1 MNILINQPA
10 GIGDIIFCQKIAKIF
25 ETRGNTVVWPIA
37 ESINYLKDYIIF
49 SGLGRAFNS
58 DKVVVVDL
66 DKSFL
71 IDPNES
77 VLKVKYKYCNLD
89 WSDWRN
95 YVSFN
100 RNTAKEL
107 ELFNKVCPDSEYVV
121 INNFVGTPPNH
132 VKYNIPEPKNKK
144 IVYMDILDDYN
155 VFDWCMVLENAS
167 EIYTIDTS
175 INYIIEFLN
184 IKASKLECYSRFK
197 PSNFKHIE
205 GLWKTNWNYKT
216 WENT

>member
-1 MNILINQPA
+1 MNVLINQPA

-25 ETRGNTVVWPIA
+25 ESKSHTVTWPIT
-37 ESINYLKDYIIF
+37 ESIKYVKDYIIF
-49 SGLGRAFNS
+49 SGLGESINS

-66 DKSFL
+66 NNSSF

-77 VLKVKYKYCNLD
+77 VMKVKYKYCNLD
-89 WSDWRN
+89 WSDWKS
-95 YVSFN
+95 YVSFK
-100 RNTAKEL
+100 RNITKEL
-107 ELFNKVCPDSEYVV
+107 ELFNKVCPNSEYIV

-132 VKYNIPEPKNKK
+132 VKFDIPEPKNKK
-144 IVYMDILDDYN
+144 IVYMDILDGYN

-184 IKASKLECYSRFK
+184 IKASRLECYSRFK

-205 GLWKTNWNYKT
+205 GLWETNWNYNK
-216 WENT
+216 WENI

>member
-1 MNILINQPA
+1 MDILINQLA
-10 GIGDIIFCQKIAKIF
+10 GIGDIIFCQKIAKTLANQGHNVF
-25 ETRGNTVVWPIA
+25 WPV
-37 ESINYLKDYIIF
+37 SQNLNYIKDYIIF
-49 SGLGRAFNS
+49 SGLGKNPTLPCYRL
-58 DKVVVVDL
+58 DL
-66 DKSFL
+66 DKSYL
-71 IDPNES
+71 TDPNES

-89 WSDWRN
+89 WSDWRD
-95 YVSFN
+95 YVSFS
-100 RNTAKEL
+100 RNNDKER
-107 ELFNKVCPDSEYVV
+107 ELYNKLCPGPDYVV

-132 VKYNIPEPKNKK
+132 IKLDIPEPINKK
-144 IVYMDILDDYN
+144 IVYMDILDGYN

-175 INYIIEFLN
+175 INYIIEFLD

-205 GLWKTNWNYKT
+205 GLWRTNWNYKT